1 MTDEQIMEKVIDIL
15 RGYVKDQSLLE
26 KATMETNILK
36 DLKVNSARL
45 VDIIIK
51 CEDVFGT
58 SIDDDDADRIATIG
72 DAVAPGRE
80 GGNGDHGEVRKV
92 SPVAVSPGTAGRGR
106 HCAASF
112 LAVRLMGWQSG
123 I

>member
-15 RGYVKDQSLLE
+15 RGYVKDPSLLE

-58 SIDDDDADRIATIG
+58 VIDDNDADRIATIG
-72 DAVAPGRE
+72 DAVAL
-80 GGNGDHGEVRKV
+80 VRKK
-92 SPVAVSPGTAGRGR
+92 
-106 HCAASF
+106 AA
-112 LAVRLMGWQSG
+112 
-123 I
+123 

>member
-1 MTDEQIMEKVIDIL
+1 MSQEQITKKIIEIL
-15 RGYVKDQSLLE
+15 RGYVKDSSLLE
-26 KATMETNILK
+26 RATQETHILK

-72 DAVAPGRE
+72 DAVLLIQQ
-80 GGNGDHGEVRKV
+80 K
-92 SPVAVSPGTAGRGR
+92 
-106 HCAASF
+106 AA
-112 LAVRLMGWQSG
+112 
-123 I
+123 

>member
-1 MTDEQIMEKVIDIL
+1 MIQGGYVMSEEQITKKIIEIL
-15 RGYVKDQSLLE
+15 RGYVKDSTLLE
-26 KATMETNILK
+26 RATQETHILK

-72 DAVAPGRE
+72 DAVLLIQQ
-80 GGNGDHGEVRKV
+80 K
-92 SPVAVSPGTAGRGR
+92 
-106 HCAASF
+106 AA
-112 LAVRLMGWQSG
+112 
-123 I
+123 